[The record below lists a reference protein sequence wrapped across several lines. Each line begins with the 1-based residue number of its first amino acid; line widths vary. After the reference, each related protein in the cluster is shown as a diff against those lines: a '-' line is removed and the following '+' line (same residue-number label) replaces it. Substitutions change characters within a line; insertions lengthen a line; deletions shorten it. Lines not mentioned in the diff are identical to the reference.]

1 MKANIHIYQKIFKDL
16 SYSLSLRN
24 FYSVITA
31 RTGWSPEGSS
41 DDSFDPNS
49 FEKHDPHINPLT
61 KFYAFMQFLCMS
73 YAAVVLFADKNMEY
87 DQGVMLISIVIFSM
101 FCTAKWLDAEK
112 IIKLEYFKLAMIFI
126 CLCYLYSFSPGI
138 FLINVLLFYFL
149 LNIAF
154 LPFLDRE

>member
-1 MKANIHIYQKIFKDL
+1 
-16 SYSLSLRN
+16 
-24 FYSVITA
+24 
-31 RTGWSPEGSS
+31 
-41 DDSFDPNS
+41 
-49 FEKHDPHINPLT
+49 
-61 KFYAFMQFLCMS
+61 MQFLCMS

-112 IIKLEYFKLAMIFI
+112 IIKLEYLKSAMIFV
-126 CLCYLYSFSPGI
+126 CLCYLYMFSPGI
-138 FLINVLLFYFL
+138 FLINVLFFYLL